1 MRSRFKLDAL
11 EKSST
16 NTTTT
21 KKELKAREKQAEK
34 VIIVFKLI
42 EQAEYI
48 FGSFQQFTGFIN
60 DLTLIAENQLNFFL
74 VGFIVESFKEH
85 NVFEYSESVVDS
97 ELKWICEGIHDVASG
112 DEEYQE
118 SEEGSKIEM
127 KSFEENGVR

>member
-1 MRSRFKLDAL
+1 MFEVGL
-11 EKSST
+11 
-16 NTTTT
+16 
-21 KKELKAREKQAEK
+21 
-34 VIIVFKLI
+34 IVFKLI

-60 DLTLIAENQLNFFL
+60 DLTLIAENQLNFFR

-118 SEEGSKIEM
+118 SEDGSKVEM